1 MALHAASAGE
11 NPIRLLGY
19 SLFVL
24 AGLEG
29 GLGTGKSGTRRI
41 DVKINYL
48 YVYFSP
54 NLILGLL
61 GMRRRLFHVKQRA
74 STLGSAVIAVFKG
87 EETRD

>member
-11 NPIRLLGY
+11 NPISLLGY

-29 GLGTGKSGTRRI
+29 GLSTGKSGTRRI
-41 DVKINYL
+41 DGKITT
-48 YVYFSP
+48 VCTFISVP

-61 GMRRRLFHVKQRA
+61 GVRRTLFHVKQRA
-74 STLGSAVIAVFKG
+74 PTFG
-87 EETRD
+87 